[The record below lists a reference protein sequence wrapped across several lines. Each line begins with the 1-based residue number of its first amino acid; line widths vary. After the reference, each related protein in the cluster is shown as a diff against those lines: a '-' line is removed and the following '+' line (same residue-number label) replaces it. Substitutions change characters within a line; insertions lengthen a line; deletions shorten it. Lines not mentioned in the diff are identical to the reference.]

1 MKLDFIT
8 PEQANNYKRK
18 IPKSKVMLEYEGY
31 VKQLPEGQ
39 VGKIEIDKKEFINPT
54 TVKVRLIRAGKNL
67 GISIKTRR
75 VENVVLFWKD

>member
-8 PEQANNYKRK
+8 PEQADSYKRK
-18 IPKSKVMLEYEGY
+18 MPKSKVMLEYEGY